1 MNSTV
6 LAFTQTEGLRFLVM
20 LFDFQFSSDWIK
32 LLSDYPV
39 KCKIFYGINKRALKM
54 AKGISNEYTS

>member
-32 LLSDYPV
+32 LLSDLSCEVYD
-39 KCKIFYGINKRALKM
+39 FLWNKQKGLKDG
-54 AKGISNEYTS
+54 KRNL